1 MFTITTQ
8 INLPEERIKDLL
20 CCALEGGSNYWYN
33 IKKYINPN
41 KVKVEF
47 KHIDLPFIDGCGLV
61 IEDIEEGGD
70 EGIHFNILNKESM
83 QKGLQIMADKYP
95 EHFKNII
102 EDNEDAETGDVFLQ
116 CSVLGD
122 IVFG

>member
-1 MFTITTQ
+1 MFTITTK
-8 INLPEERIKDLL
+8 IDLTEERIKDLL

-41 KVKVEF
+41 KVKVEYR
-47 KHIDLPFIDGCGLV
+47 HIDLPFIDGCGLE
-61 IEDIEEGGD
+61 IEDIEGD
-70 EGIHFNILNKESM
+70 EPIPNILNKESM